1 VNHFPQKAP
10 TQRRY
15 LRPVLSFLCL
25 GFGLQ
30 IALFT
35 LWMISDLTWVDFIHQ
50 NPNRPQ
56 SNALTMMALS
66 PLYGLFF
73 ALGLSELWLIA
84 ATMLGILGQ
93 LFWRRVPYSSI
104 LVMLP
109 VCGYCLFLQKHF
121 LFPSDDPSFLAG
133 PPSDDDYSWPFFLR
147 NATTNRS
154 S

>member
-1 VNHFPQKAP
+1 
-10 TQRRY
+10 
-15 LRPVLSFLCL
+15 
-25 GFGLQ
+25 
-30 IALFT
+30 
-35 LWMISDLTWVDFIHQ
+35 MISDLTWVDFIHQ

-73 ALGLSELWLIA
+73 ALGLSELWLA

-147 NATTNRS
+147 NAHDQSIILIGCCWWNNRPGGNRDAPTMVS
-154 S
+154 RK